1 MKSPKEI
8 YERFLL
14 QEGRLRTLHQRTQE
28 WAWGR
33 QDVMC
38 EFCSQP
44 VSAVHARC
52 GLCAVAWDQAYS
64 FQRLWVVTRYH
75 FHLPWKS
82 NPYRCTY
89 QRVQDKNQSRV
100 CQRSPHKSHNED
112 GTPKSIVK
120 RLTYIYGCPCK
131 LWGLIF
137 HAFFWTD
144 HVISRICIVFFFWG
158 GLTEYCGDLH
168 TKVCVTWCWVW
179 NLSVFYARLWIM

>member
-1 MKSPKEI
+1 
-8 YERFLL
+8 
-14 QEGRLRTLHQRTQE
+14 
-28 WAWGR
+28 
-33 QDVMC
+33 MC
-38 EFCSQP
+38 EFRSQP

-52 GLCAVAWDQAYS
+52 GLCAVAWDQADP

-89 QRVQDKNQSRV
+89 QRVQDKNQSWV
-100 CQRSPHKSHNED
+100 CQRPSHKRHDED

-120 RLTYIYGCPCK
+120 RLTYIYGCPYK

-144 HVISRICIVFFFWG
+144 HAISRVCIVLEADWILRRLTHESMHNLML
-158 GLTEYCGDLH
+158 GLKLIGLLC
-168 TKVCVTWCWVW
+168 KAMK
-179 NLSVFYARLWIM
+179 NLG